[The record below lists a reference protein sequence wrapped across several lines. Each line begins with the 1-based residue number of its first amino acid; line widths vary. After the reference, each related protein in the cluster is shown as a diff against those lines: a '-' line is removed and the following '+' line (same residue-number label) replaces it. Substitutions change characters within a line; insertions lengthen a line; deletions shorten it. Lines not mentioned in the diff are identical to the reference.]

1 MSVSSNKQYVY
12 KVHAWGRAN
21 SWGNRR
27 TLCEQFMA
35 EGAQR
40 AQHVQMTTDAS
51 DVKCKPCLERLRE
64 KARL

>member
-40 AQHVQMTTDAS
+40 AQHVQLSNDPS
-51 DVKCKPCLERLRE
+51 DVTCIACR
-64 KARL
+64 ARLDK